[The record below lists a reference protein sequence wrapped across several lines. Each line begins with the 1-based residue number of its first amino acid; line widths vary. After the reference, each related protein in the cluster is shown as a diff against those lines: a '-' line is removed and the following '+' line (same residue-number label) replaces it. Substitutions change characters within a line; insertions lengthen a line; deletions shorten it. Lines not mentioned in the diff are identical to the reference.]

1 MEGMTASQMD
11 WCWIGCLESLQ
22 KLDVGQ
28 IGWGLIG
35 GILSLTRCRELRLL
49 RLRFESRAY
58 LLPDHFAGKST
69 QLELKNQVGMRV
81 ANLYLPQGCIV
92 QHDALHRQL
101 GTREGRSVRQLTCW
115 LHAHVAHRDEQHAG
129 LGV

>member
-11 WCWIGCLESLQ
+11 WCWIGCLDSLQ

-69 QLELKNQVGMRV
+69 QLELKNQVGVGLVDV
-81 ANLYLPQGCIV
+81 ALCMAAGCCFIGWHTV
-92 QHDALHRQL
+92 L
-101 GTREGRSVRQLTCW
+101 GGCHIGSS
-115 LHAHVAHRDEQHAG
+115 LHAGVHVLLAQAAALFSNE
-129 LGV
+129 